1 MRENRTSGSM
11 RGCWGSRMVGL
22 VRHRQTKGAGT
33 ARPGLHAG
41 GQCSTLPYSG
51 AAALPV
57 VTSRV
62 QVPTMGDFPFAHL
75 A

>member
-1 MRENRTSGSM
+1 MAT
-11 RGCWGSRMVGL
+11 
-22 VRHRQTKGAGT
+22 VRDNTTRV
-33 ARPGLHAG
+33 
-41 GQCSTLPYSG
+41 PYYG